1 MGRIGFSCRR
11 RGRHAAGDEEDAS
24 ALASIDCQERDEDKR
39 ILLHTM
45 RKDELQGR
53 KRKKVEHEEKSKA
66 ECGSRAS
73 HTSHLASTNAGR
85 RAQELSV
92 LAEEGYL
99 PRKDESLVPQFS
111 QTASPGLSKS
121 LRVAKP
127 IEELFQRFLPPEFY
141 EELRQC
147 LQEVQDLHP
156 GERHTPITLP
166 VVQQYVAAE
175 VELMAQNPTAM
186 VHYFKAKEEQGIKG
200 FGRSTFMR
208 VRGLFQHLTTRDQT
222 RLRDAARAATAG
234 LVEIGDR
241 VSFDERLKRF
251 NPRASDTDSVVRTI
265 RDKPTG
271 RGLLVYSANVL
282 LLPPVKASDHQKQ
295 TRETY
300 PMIIWYNQVLLRDQ
314 RAPAE
319 FIRRATKELKEDF
332 QLARPVFVADS
343 AFSSDRS
350 RRLLRA
356 DNTLYVCSIKGDHFG
371 GAASFL
377 TSAMRVGQH
386 RMWSTKHGEIIVAT
400 KPKPRN
406 PGQDV
411 TQFTI
416 TNAYSIPDMAVC
428 SCSTF
433 PVGVVERVYE
443 VCTLE
448 QLQLLTGSA
457 GNIPPSNG
465 KLYQKGTDHACRNVE
480 GSRSVREDRQACGR
494 PRRPQPS
501 SVLVWNRPYA
511 AGNWMRGLEN
521 NYREEES

>member
-1 MGRIGFSCRR
+1 MP
-11 RGRHAAGDEEDAS
+11 RGTKRTAS

-53 KRKKVEHEEKSKA
+53 KRKKVEHEEKSK
-66 ECGSRAS
+66 
-73 HTSHLASTNAGR
+73 

-282 LLPPVKASDHQKQ
+282 LLPPMKASDHQKQ

-314 RAPAE
+314 RAPADSSGE
-319 FIRRATKELKEDF
+319 QPRSSRRTSSWQDRCSSRTRRSHPTEADDF
-332 QLARPVFVADS
+332 CGQTTHCMCAASRGTTLVARPHSLRPPCAWDS
-343 AFSSDRS
+343 
-350 RRLLRA
+350 
-356 DNTLYVCSIKGDHFG
+356 I
-371 GAASFL
+371 
-377 TSAMRVGQH
+377 
-386 RMWSTKHGEIIVAT
+386 
-400 KPKPRN
+400 
-406 PGQDV
+406 
-411 TQFTI
+411 
-416 TNAYSIPDMAVC
+416 
-428 SCSTF
+428 
-433 PVGVVERVYE
+433 
-443 VCTLE
+443 
-448 QLQLLTGSA
+448 
-457 GNIPPSNG
+457 
-465 KLYQKGTDHACRNVE
+465 
-480 GSRSVREDRQACGR
+480 ACGR
-494 PRRPQPS
+494 QSMARSSLPRSRSPATPAKMSLNSRSPTRIASLTWPSALAAPSLSAWWSASTRCAPS
-501 SVLVWNRPYA
+501 SSFN
-511 AGNWMRGLEN
+511 
-521 NYREEES
+521 S